1 MSEPVEEVSTLW
13 VPLSHARVCTY
24 PEKGKAGA
32 GNPRRECPYRSNL
45 TVGHPPRCR
54 YTRSEGRLP
63 QGHGHPFAA
72 GARAAE
78 VGARAAQ
85 RRESVVP
92 RPLTRGS
99 GGRERKEKRLEEPR
113 RSSRSSARTRG
124 ARREEAR
131 GAGPRRPH
139 GARRRRRRGAR
150 GEPRRQRCSAS
161 VRGAEEIIIVSQS
174 GRGGAR
180 QHKHHTAL
188 RRTREETTRGT
199 AGGPFI
205 SPNARSDERMERE
218 EKLAE
223 LGASNGNPK
232 DSERDRP

>member
-1 MSEPVEEVSTLW
+1 MSVHPQRGQASPGSRT
-13 VPLSHARVCTY
+13 PDRR
-24 PEKGKAGA
+24 
-32 GNPRRECPYRSNL
+32 RREGRRS
-45 TVGHPPRCR
+45 RR
-54 YTRSEGRLP
+54 EGR
-63 QGHGHPFAA
+63 A
-72 GARAAE
+72 G
-78 VGARAAQ
+78 
-85 RRESVVP
+85 RESVVP

-131 GAGPRRPH
+131 GAAPRRPH

-218 EKLAE
+218 ERLAE

-232 DSERDRP
+232 DSERDRPYRSRYRRGAPQLCCAKI